1 MFKRFERAMSLG
13 FKKAKVI
20 GDNESGSKRS
30 DSLNASDPL
39 FEKEW
44 DELVIRFDKKS
55 SQFRVRTASQPADR
69 RSRRATAKLVD

>member
-1 MFKRFERAMSLG
+1 MSLG

-20 GDNESGSKRS
+20 GDNVSGSKRS
-30 DSLNASDPL
+30 ESLNASDPL

-69 RSRRATAKLVD
+69 RSRRATAKLID

>member
-1 MFKRFERAMSLG
+1 MSLG

-20 GDNESGSKRS
+20 GDNKSGSRRS
-30 DSLNASDPL
+30 ESLSASDPL

-69 RSRRATAKLVD
+69 KSRRDTAKLID

>member
-1 MFKRFERAMSLG
+1 MSLG

-20 GDNESGSKRS
+20 GYSESGSKRPE
-30 DSLNASDPL
+30 SLSASDPL

-69 RSRRATAKLVD
+69 RSRRATAKLID